1 MKLGVAERMAACDGW
16 ENGDGETAR
25 TQAYIVAVEET
36 IVAQG
41 GDEEDE
47 DAPPARRVRR
57 GRRAA

>member
-25 TQAYIVAVEET
+25 TQAYIGAVEDT
-36 IVAQG
+36 TVGQG

-47 DAPPARRVRR
+47 DAQPTRRVRK